1 MSYTLKRSERLY
13 CFDKGITIRKPKP
26 GEKRKYNL
34 RRLNME
40 EDEDGNLVKKEYVP
54 PDVTWIYG
62 STEEE
67 RQKYINDLID
77 DDMREYVS
85 HVYKI
90 TKSSNI
96 KGEFAEDE
104 TKILVIHNLKAA
116 NIGEQDICRMI
127 DGGSFSL
134 GYYSWNNVY
143 IFPEKV
149 YISSDKLPEQVYARS
164 EFKERVIRRVA
175 RTIKLD

>member
-13 CFDKGITIRKPKP
+13 CFDQGIPI
-26 GEKRKYNL
+26 EKLFKTA
-34 RRLNME
+34 
-40 EDEDGNLVKKEYVP
+40 
-54 PDVTWIYG
+54 DVTWVYG
-62 STEEE
+62 STEEA
-67 RQKYINDLID
+67 RQDYINDLIN
-77 DDMREYVS
+77 DDMRDYVS
-85 HVYKI
+85 HVDKI
-90 TKSSNI
+90 TKSGNI
-96 KGEFAEDE
+96 KGEFAEE
-104 TKILVIHNLKAA
+104 TKILVVHNLKNA

-127 DGGSFSL
+127 DGGCFDL
-134 GYYSWNNVY
+134 GYYHWNQIS

>member
-1 MSYTLKRSERLY
+1 MSYQLKRSKRID
-13 CFDKGITIRKPKP
+13 CFDEGIPIDKLFKTA
-26 GEKRKYNL
+26 
-34 RRLNME
+34 
-40 EDEDGNLVKKEYVP
+40 
-54 PDVTWIYG
+54 DVTWVYG

-67 RQKYINDLID
+67 RQKYIDTLID
-77 DDMREYVS
+77 ENMREYVS
-85 HVYKI
+85 HVYRI
-90 TKSSNI
+90 TKSANI

-104 TKILVIHNLKAA
+104 TKILVVHNLKAA
-116 NIGEQDICRMI
+116 NIGEQDICRLI
-127 DGGSFSL
+127 DGGSFDL
-134 GYYSWNNVY
+134 GYRDWNGVH